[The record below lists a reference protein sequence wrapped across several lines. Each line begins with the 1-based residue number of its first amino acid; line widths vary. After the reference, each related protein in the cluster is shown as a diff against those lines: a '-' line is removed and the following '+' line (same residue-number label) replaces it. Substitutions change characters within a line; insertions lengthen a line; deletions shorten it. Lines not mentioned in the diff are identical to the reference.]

1 MIPSP
6 PPKTRR
12 YGSPLIGALS
22 VLIISVAMIC
32 LAPIASARQAAADD
46 EITSGALILRT
57 RDGAT
62 PTAIQLGTDMQV
74 TVTGQTA
81 RVKVIQAFRNTGQ
94 EWVEAT
100 YLYPLPEDGAVDSLK
115 MVIGQRV
122 IIGQINRRAEARHIY
137 ERAREEGRGAGLVE
151 QQRPNMFTN
160 RVANIGPGE
169 TVLIEIEYQA
179 PVRRIAGEYAL
190 RLPLVVGPRYHP
202 STIPGRAA
210 AAVTAPVL
218 DPRRHPATNPVS
230 ITVHLDPGFSPT
242 GIVSAYHPVRI
253 ENGVGSA
260 RTVTLIDGTT
270 PANRDFE
277 LRWRSSETDPSIGL
291 FRERVGSSDYLMA
304 VIAPPAPDRRR
315 SPSPRELVFVIDNS
329 GSMSGDSMRQARESL
344 KLALRSL
351 SPTDRFNVIRF
362 DDSMTELFD
371 QPVPATPGQV
381 ALALRFADSL
391 EAQGGTEMLPAL
403 IAALVDDTPNDRGR
417 VRQVIFLTDG
427 SISNES
433 EMLEALGADRGRSRV
448 FMVGIGSAP
457 NTFLMNRMAE
467 VGRGTYTNI
476 GDTSEV
482 IARMSALLDRL
493 TRPVAT
499 DLRVVSR
506 GAEFTPADLP
516 DLYEGEPLV
525 ILARTTQRRGS
536 LTVSGMLD
544 GRPWSRRFDLGRAV
558 DGAGVAK
565 LWARRRI
572 TDVEVANSLG
582 ETTDEAAIE
591 AIARLGLDFSIVTSE
606 TSLVAVDRTPIRPAG
621 ARLTEEEL
629 PLNLP
634 HGWDFDSIFGDP
646 DANGG
651 QPADAAASATGEPF
665 NLPQTATAWEQTLWS
680 GIGLLMIGG
689 VGLMIIR
696 RRRLS

>member
-1 MIPSP
+1 MIP
-6 PPKTRR
+6 TRPSKPR
-12 YGSPLIGALS
+12 RSGSPLIAGLS
-22 VLIISVAMIC
+22 FLVFSAVMVC
-32 LAPIASARQAAADD
+32 LAPIASARQAAPGDD
-46 EITSGALILRT
+46 ITSGALILRT
-57 RDGAT
+57 RGGAT
-62 PTAIQLGTDMQV
+62 PTAVQLGTDMQV

-81 RVKVIQAFRNTGQ
+81 RVKVIQAFRNTGN

-122 IIGQINRRAEARHIY
+122 IIGQINRREEARQIY
-137 ERAREEGRGAGLVE
+137 EQAKQEGRGAGLVE

-202 STIPGRAA
+202 ATTSARAA
-210 AAVTAPVL
+210 AAVSAPVL
-218 DPRRHPATNPVS
+218 DPRRHPAANPVS
-230 ITVHLDPGFSPT
+230 IAVHLDPGFSPT
-242 GIVSAYHPVRI
+242 GIVSPWHPVRI
-253 ENGVGSA
+253 ESGVGSA
-260 RTVTLIDGTT
+260 RTVTLVDGAT

-277 LRWRSSETDPSIGL
+277 LRWRSAETSPSVGL
-291 FRERVGSSDYLMA
+291 FRERLRGRDYLMA
-304 VIAPPAPDRRR
+304 VVAPPAPDQRRA
-315 SPSPRELVFVIDNS
+315 PPPRELVFVIDNS

-351 SPTDRFNVIRF
+351 APTDRFNVIRF

-371 QPVPATPGQV
+371 RPVPATPQQI
-381 ALALRFADSL
+381 ALALRYADGL

-403 IAALVDDTPNDRGR
+403 IAALVDDTPRDTGR

-427 SISNES
+427 SISNEA
-433 EMLEALGADRGRSRV
+433 EMLAALGADRGRSRV

-482 IARMSALLDRL
+482 VARMSALLDRL
-493 TRPVAT
+493 TRPVVT
-499 DLRVVSR
+499 DLHVVSQ
-506 GAEFTPADLP
+506 GGDAEFTPADLP
-516 DLYEGEPLV
+516 DLYEGEPV
-525 ILARTTQRRGS
+525 VVFARTAQRRGS
-536 LTVSGMLD
+536 LTVSGTLE
-544 GRPWSRRFDLGRAV
+544 GRPWSRRIELREAV
-558 DGAGVAK
+558 AGEGVAK

-582 ETTDEAAIE
+582 ETTDAAAVE
-591 AIARLGLDFSIVTSE
+591 AIARLGLDFSMVTSE
-606 TSLVAVDRTPIRPAG
+606 TSLVAVDRTPRRPPG

-634 HGWDFDSIFGDP
+634 HGWDFDHVFGP
-646 DANGG
+646 
-651 QPADAAASATGEPF
+651 AASGRPAGVEADDPGEPF

-680 GIGLLMIGG
+680 GLGLLLIGG
-689 VGLMIIR
+689 VGLLIVR
-696 RRRLS
+696 RRRAA